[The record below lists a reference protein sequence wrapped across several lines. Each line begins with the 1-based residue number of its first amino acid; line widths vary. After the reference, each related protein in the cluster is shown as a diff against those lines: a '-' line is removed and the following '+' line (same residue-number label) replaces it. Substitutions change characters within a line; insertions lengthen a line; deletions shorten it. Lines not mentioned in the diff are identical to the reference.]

1 MQQAIQD
8 RLGMASV
15 EHYEI
20 YLGLPSF
27 VGRNKKA
34 SFDNIEQRVWK
45 KLQGWEGKLLSQAG
59 REILIKAV
67 AQALPTYTMSCFKLP
82 IGLCH
87 DMEAL
92 IRIFFWGQRGENR
105 KIHWL
110 KWQELCKP
118 KSQGGLGFK
127 DLSQFNDALLAKQTW
142 RLLHDTGS
150 LFYRIFK
157 AKYFPSRSIME
168 AKNPSSASYA
178 WKSIIKGLEVIK
190 RGTVW
195 RIGDGTS
202 IRIWQDRWLPDRQIG
217 KIISPCWPE
226 VSEATVSMFINPA
239 TCSWKS
245 KLLEKYLLEFKI
257 AAIRSIPLCRTQQ
270 QDKLIWPLNPNGAH
284 SVKSGYKFLQ
294 SESQN

>member
-1 MQQAIQD
+1 MQA
-8 RLGMASV
+8 
-15 EHYEI
+15 
-20 YLGLPSF
+20 
-27 VGRNKKA
+27 KK
-34 SFDNIEQRVWK
+34 S
-45 KLQGWEGKLLSQAG
+45 
-59 REILIKAV
+59 
-67 AQALPTYTMSCFKLP
+67 
-82 IGLCH
+82 
-87 DMEAL
+87 
-92 IRIFFWGQRGENR
+92 
-105 KIHWL
+105 
-110 KWQELCKP
+110 
-118 KSQGGLGFK
+118 K

-142 RLLHDTGS
+142 RILHDTGS

-157 AKYFPSRSIME
+157 AKYFPSCSIME

-226 VSEATVSMFINPA
+226 VSEATVSLFINPA

-245 KLLEKYLLEFKI
+245 KVLEKYLLEFKV
-257 AAIRSIPLCRTQQ
+257 AAIRSIALCRTQQ

>member
-1 MQQAIQD
+1 M
-8 RLGMASV
+8 
-15 EHYEI
+15 
-20 YLGLPSF
+20 
-27 VGRNKKA
+27 
-34 SFDNIEQRVWK
+34 WK

-157 AKYFPSRSIME
+157 AKYFPSCSIME

-202 IRIWQDRWLPDRQIG
+202 IRIWQDRWLPDR
-217 KIISPCWPE
+217 
-226 VSEATVSMFINPA
+226 
-239 TCSWKS
+239 
-245 KLLEKYLLEFKI
+245 
-257 AAIRSIPLCRTQQ
+257 
-270 QDKLIWPLNPNGAH
+270 
-284 SVKSGYKFLQ
+284 
-294 SESQN
+294 